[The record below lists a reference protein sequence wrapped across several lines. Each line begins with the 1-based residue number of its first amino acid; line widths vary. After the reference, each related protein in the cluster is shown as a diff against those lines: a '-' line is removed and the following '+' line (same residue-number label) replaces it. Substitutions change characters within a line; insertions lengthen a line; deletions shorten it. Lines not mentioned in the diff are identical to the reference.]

1 VIVNDFVL
9 SIVKNN
15 YFASQ
20 CRPIRRS
27 WDWINSQGFAIDRWC
42 ELICDNG
49 IAVSVTVVNL
59 ASFNT
64 CPIDSILWALK
75 WVGQGSI
82 ANSLATLGLYLNNR
96 HNCVEGILE
105 PMIICVSSSAPA
117 VRSID
122 GTIFNSI
129 GTSPRSWS
137 WDRGTLC
144 TCTHTSASWGCDWF
158 GARLSWIFDM
168 ARESNSFNSA
178 FPLRN
183 GIIADELFSRFLLR
197 RKLD

>member
-1 VIVNDFVL
+1 MNDFVL

-15 YFASQ
+15 NFASQ
-20 CRPIRRS
+20 CRPIRLSR
-27 WDWINSQGFAIDRWC
+27 DWINPQCLAIDRWC
-42 ELICDNG
+42 ELICDNR
-49 IAVSVTVVNL
+49 IAISVTVVNL
-59 ASFNT
+59 ASFNS
-64 CPIDSILWALK
+64 CPIDSILGALK
-75 WVGQGSI
+75 WVGKGSI
-82 ANSLATLGLYLNNR
+82 ATSLATLCLHLNNR
-96 HNCVEGILE
+96 HYSVKGILE
-105 PMIICVSSSAPA
+105 PLIKCVSSTAPA
-117 VRSID
+117 GRSID
-122 GTIFNSI
+122 HTIFNRP
-129 GTSPRSWS
+129 TLPKTWR

-178 FPLRN
+178 FPLRK